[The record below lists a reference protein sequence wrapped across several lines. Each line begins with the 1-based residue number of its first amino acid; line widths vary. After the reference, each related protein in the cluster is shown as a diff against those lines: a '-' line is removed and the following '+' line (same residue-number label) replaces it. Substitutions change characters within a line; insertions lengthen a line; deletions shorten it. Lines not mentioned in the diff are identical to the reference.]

1 MKPRDDLA
9 AMQDAA
15 RDLMRLERYQRQAW
29 SRLKKAIRRFINLK
43 LNAVLIQ
50 APAQTKSVALPLAD
64 NSD

>member
-15 RDLMRLERYQRQAW
+15 RDLTRLERYQRQAW

-43 LNAVLIQ
+43 LNELLTQ
-50 APAQTKSVALPLAD
+50 AAANTKSVAL
-64 NSD
+64 SYV